1 MGAGATAVLPPSAP
15 PTLPPSP
22 PSAPP
27 SSLALPSWPEGG
39 RIVHEIV
46 LDLLTISLPEE
57 PATAGS
63 VVDGIRAGISAAGQ
77 PAPLSIHILQQI
89 AVLVSNM
96 TDAGSWEAALCA
108 AGDDYDASGCSAVRQ
123 SRRRRS
129 LGEDS
134 SSWEVRATL
143 RRGSS
148 RRVWQPPDYG
158 GLVEEATL
166 TAVVVRCS

>member
-1 MGAGATAVLPPSAP
+1 M
-15 PTLPPSP
+15 
-22 PSAPP
+22 
-27 SSLALPSWPEGG
+27 
-39 RIVHEIV
+39 HEIV

-63 VVDGIRAGISAAGQ
+63 VVDG
-77 PAPLSIHILQQI
+77 
-89 AVLVSNM
+89 
-96 TDAGSWEAALCA
+96 
-108 AGDDYDASGCSAVRQ
+108 SAVRQ

-134 SSWEVRATL
+134 SSWAVRATL

-148 RRVWQPPDYG
+148 RRFWQPPDYG

-166 TAVVVRCS
+166 TAVVVERKRRAAVRCS